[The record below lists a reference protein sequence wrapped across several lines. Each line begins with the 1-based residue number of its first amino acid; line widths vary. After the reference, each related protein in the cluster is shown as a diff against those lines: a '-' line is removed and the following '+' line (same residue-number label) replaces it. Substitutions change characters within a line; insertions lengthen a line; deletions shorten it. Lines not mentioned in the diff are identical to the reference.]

1 MCHQPDPGV
10 LEGLSRAV
18 GHGPPF
24 SGADKCGVDMLH
36 VANAKDFRELEGC
49 SSLKTLIVVG
59 SDPVSLADFDKLPL
73 RFLTITDSAL
83 GEISE
88 IERLSLLGLDVP
100 RNCIRDIAALR
111 TEPKPKFIDVTG
123 NPLSE
128 RSYREVIPD
137 LVSQGRRV
145 KFSAEL
151 EWEATVRLHDAGI
164 PVCCYMDNLGYRL
177 CRPGLQLTELPQFAH
192 PVVTED
198 DVRRLLDDDPRTVL
212 QYFERDDLIPF
223 AEKD

>member
-24 SGADKCGVDMLH
+24 SGADKSRVDMLH
-36 VANAKDFRELEGC
+36 IANAKDFRELEGC
-49 SSLKTLIVVG
+49 SSLATLIVIG
-59 SDPVSLADFDKLPL
+59 SDPVSLADFDELPL
-73 RFLTITDSAL
+73 RFLTIMDSAL
-83 GEISE
+83 DGVSE
-88 IERLSLLGLDVP
+88 IERFGLLGLDVP
-100 RNCIRDIAALR
+100 RNRIRDIAPLG
-111 TEPKPKFIDVTG
+111 TGPNPKFIDVTG

-128 RSYREVIPD
+128 QSYREVIPH

-145 KFSAEL
+145 RFSAEL
-151 EWEATVRLHDAGI
+151 EWKVTARLHDAGI
-164 PVCCYMDNLGYRL
+164 PVCCYVDNLGYRL

-192 PVVTED
+192 PLVTED

-212 QYFERDDLIPF
+212 DYFDRDDLIPF
-223 AEKD
+223 SGEN